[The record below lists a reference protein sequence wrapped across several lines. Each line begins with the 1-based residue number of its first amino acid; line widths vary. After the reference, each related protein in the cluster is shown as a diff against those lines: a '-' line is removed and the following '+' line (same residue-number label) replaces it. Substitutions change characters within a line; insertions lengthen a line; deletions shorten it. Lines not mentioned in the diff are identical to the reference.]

1 MIAEF
6 INSSLEYL
14 LGDTDFAGHPRRSEL
29 VEGNLPSLLEARK
42 MAAKYMH
49 PHITVSYREPKPL
62 ERIGGYG
69 FEERLKED
77 ILETFLPGLDRSQFH
92 YAFIRHHNGDGSYEL
107 NFFLLQ
113 MTSGRQFTA
122 YWDKKDRKL
131 HELLSRKIH
140 QENRSLTN
148 PWEERPELIVPARA
162 SINDGAETALEN
174 VQSLETTIEG
184 YKTAAQDA
192 AEAAADSE
200 AFAAQNAQ
208 ESEDFRDE
216 AEGFAVAAQNSK
228 AAAELAAGT
237 AVNSSDLAA
246 LCRRAA
252 NVGFFQFDGGY
263 LGVTGGAA
271 KINSLPMSICLT
283 YNVKEWS
290 LAARLNLLLSDNN
303 RAGLSLWLGDQSN
316 PFLDFMAKNPSG
328 SSRQR
333 LRTTALPAGLHTLV
347 VSVGGTISGGAV
359 ALEYFIDGIAQ
370 TVANPNVVKTL
381 ADTDMSASGGD
392 VQIGTAQSNTAGAV
406 SLSAE
411 NWNLSRVK
419 IFNFDMTAEGAPYT
433 VADYAAGIEPS
444 PVLMLGTPATSDSA
458 MGASTGEGWT
468 QGAVSNTTG
477 TSGDWRFGSGTT
489 YVKNRELT
497 QADYDGG
504 LPESITSAVDLKTVE
519 FIGFNGVLS
528 NFCNDAADFSQ
539 YAGKT
544 VKAKISFWMRN
555 NAVTSQKTITIG
567 TGYSVFKQISAA
579 DQTNYPNGIWKRVSE
594 IVECKFPENLAAT
607 NYRIGIAANSKGAD
621 DSDYCVSIAD
631 FKFEVIGANLAL
643 SDAADASQIRDKSG
657 NGNHALISGAVLP
670 SKENNPAHCAQTI
683 TWAGTSTLQNVCGD
697 AAIPANS
704 KVTAYAKA
712 TGAVTASFKAGAWA
726 AQSKD
731 LAANALTEIS
741 SWLCGAAG
749 AFSVQP
755 SAAYTGSIETYLKI
769 ERL

>member
-1 MIAEF
+1 MRDAEGKEPVIRRSDFLKFVLDVKDGESEYSIADVQKVHIFAKAMQRGVAPTKNAPALFYKIFDKAE
-6 INSSLEYL
+6 NGEYEIPSEL
-14 LGDTDFAGHPRRSEL
+14 TTGEAGYYMLSVVLVKDTNLMTAFAGVFEL
-29 VEGNLPSLLEARK
+29 RENGSGIIDRENATPEYSGMFAQMLQAAMEAAN
-42 MAAKYMH
+42 AAAESKA
-49 PHITVSYREPKPL
+49 
-62 ERIGGYG
+62 
-69 FEERLKED
+69 D
-77 ILETFLPGLDRSQFH
+77 
-92 YAFIRHHNGDGSYEL
+92 
-107 NFFLLQ
+107 
-113 MTSGRQFTA
+113 
-122 YWDKKDRKL
+122 
-131 HELLSRKIH
+131 
-140 QENRSLTN
+140 
-148 PWEERPELIVPARA
+148 
-162 SINDGAETALEN
+162 AETALEN
-174 VQSLETTIEG
+174 MQSLETTIEG

-216 AEGFAVAAQNSK
+216 AEGFAAAAQSSK
-228 AAAELAAGT
+228 VAAELAAGT

-252 NVGFFQFDGGY
+252 NVGLFQFDGGY
-263 LGVTGGAA
+263 LGVPGGAA

-347 VSVGGTISGGAV
+347 VAVGGTISGGAV

-468 QGAVSNTTG
+468 QGAVSNTAG

-528 NFCNDAADFSQ
+528 NFCNNAVDFSQ

-544 VKAKISFWMRN
+544 VKARISFWMRN

-607 NYRIGIAANSKGAD
+607 NYRIGIAANSKGVD

-697 AAIPANS
+697 SAIPANS

-731 LAANALTEIS
+731 LAAGALTEIG

-769 ERL
+769 ERF